1 MLLYLYISLSLSP
14 SYRYQPTIMGNLN
27 ANLVLLMLALL
38 LSALP
43 LKGHPSHLIW
53 CLFQISS
60 LSFSCNIIYG
70 LISRCT
76 YAGASNTDEYIP
88 VTPVK
93 YLTLANVP
101 GGVLAG
107 YNQCSDCRCCSTNNP
122 SNCVTTKCCYKLI
135 CHEATNPAAICS
147 YRPVACHCDNC
158 IWGHALFR
166 RCRLEWLKDDFGPA
180 WFMYPLIKVAASIYG
195 KEWQ

>member
-1 MLLYLYISLSLSP
+1 MATRGDEYLILEQRSTLHTPLKPKEGRQREMLLYLYISLSLSP

-43 LKGHPSHLIW
+43 LKG
-53 CLFQISS
+53 
-60 LSFSCNIIYG
+60 
-70 LISRCT
+70 
-76 YAGASNTDEYIP
+76 ASNTDEYIP

-101 GGVLAG
+101 GGVLPG
-107 YNQCSDCRCCSTNNP
+107 YNQCSDCRCCSANNP

-158 IWGHALFR
+158 
-166 RCRLEWLKDDFGPA
+166 
-180 WFMYPLIKVAASIYG
+180 S
-195 KEWQ
+195 